1 MKRSAWF
8 ALFTLLMALAAVP
21 PLQTPGAR
29 SAGLI
34 FLGLAAVFAA
44 IGVFFCR
51 RGYAHSLREEPGPE
65 LEKEL

>member
-8 ALFTLLMALAAVP
+8 AVFTLLMALAAVP

-34 FLGLAAVFAA
+34 FLGLATVFAA
-44 IGVFFCR
+44 IGMFFCR
-51 RGYAHSLREEPGPE
+51 RGYALSPSEEPDAE